1 MYTLPVEP
9 AQTVCGPEMVATAVG
24 KLVTVVGSVTV
35 DTPHALV
42 AVTETAPELDPNNTW
57 IELVPCPDTI
67 VAPVGTDQI

>member
-42 AVTETAPELDPNNTW
+42 AVTKTAPELDPNNT
-57 IELVPCPDTI
+57 
-67 VAPVGTDQI
+67 